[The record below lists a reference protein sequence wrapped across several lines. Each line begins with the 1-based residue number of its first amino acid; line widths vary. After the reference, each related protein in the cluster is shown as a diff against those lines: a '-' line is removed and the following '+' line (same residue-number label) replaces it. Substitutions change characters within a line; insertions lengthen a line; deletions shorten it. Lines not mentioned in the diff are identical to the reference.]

1 MWDLSSLTKDR
12 TQVPCIARQILFLFL
27 KNYLSLV
34 LLGLRGCARAFSSCK
49 EQSLLLVVV
58 CGLLMVV
65 ASLVEHRLQAGGL
78 QWFQF
83 TGSRARGLSSCGAGT

>member
-12 TQVPCIARQILFLFL
+12 TQVPCIARQILFFFL
-27 KNYLSLV
+27 NYLSLV

-83 TGSRARGLSSCGAGT
+83 TRSRARGLRSCGAGA

>member
-1 MWDLSSLTKDR
+1 MGFALVVGNGGYSL
-12 TQVPCIARQILFLFL
+12 A
-27 KNYLSLV
+27 
-34 LLGLRGCARAFSSCK
+34 
-49 EQSLLLVVV
+49 VV